1 MTDQPIGIF
10 DSGVGGLTV
19 YRELERVCPA
29 DDIIYFGDRA
39 RFPFGV
45 RSPRVLVE
53 YTRQILQFLL
63 SFKVKFVVV
72 ACNSASAMA
81 LETIAP
87 ECPVPIIGVIKPVA
101 KAAVAATRNKKIG
114 IIGTEGTIASGSYA
128 EAIQTAD
135 PKIDVFGIPCP
146 LFVSLAEEGYI
157 DRPATKLI
165 VADYLQPL
173 KEAGVDTLVL
183 GCTHYPLLK
192 NIIAA
197 EMGEEVTILDSAIST
212 AAEVKRLLQAGGG
225 FREVDRTPV
234 HRFYVSDTPGKFAQ
248 VGELFL
254 GRPIGTV
261 TQIDIARY
269 GEHVAQPAGKT
280 E

>member
-1 MTDQPIGIF
+1 
-10 DSGVGGLTV
+10 V
-19 YRELERVCPA
+19 
-29 DDIIYFGDRA
+29 YFGDTGRC
-39 RFPFGV
+39 PYGI

-53 YTRQILQFLL
+53 YSRQILNFLL
-63 SFKVKFVVV
+63 TFEVKFVVV

-87 ECPVPIIGVIKPVA
+87 ECPVPIVGVIKPVA
-101 KAAVAATRNKKIG
+101 AAAASATKTQKIG
-114 IIGTEGTIASGSYA
+114 VIGTEGTIASGSYT
-128 EAIQTAD
+128 EAIKAID
-135 PKIDVFGIPCP
+135 PQLKVRGKPCP

-165 VADYLQPL
+165 VEDYL
-173 KEAGVDTLVL
+173 GSFTDTGIDTLVL

-192 NIIAA
+192 DVIA
-197 EMGEEVTILDSAIST
+197 EVLGPEVTIIDSAVST
-212 AAEVKRLLQAGGG
+212 ALAVKQQLTESG
-225 FREVDRTPV
+225 DYRTGDEPGK
-234 HRFYVSDTPGKFAQ
+234 HQFYVSDTPAKFAR

-269 GEHVAQPAGKT
+269 ASPVVPSP
-280 E
+280 

>member
-1 MTDQPIGIF
+1 MYTVGSKKEKPIGIF

-19 YRELERVCPA
+19 YREIERVCPA
-29 DDIIYFGDRA
+29 EGIVYFGDTG
-39 RFPFGV
+39 RFPYGV
-45 RSPRVLVE
+45 RSPRVIVK
-53 YTRQILQFLL
+53 YSRQILQFLL
-63 SFKVKFVVV
+63 TFDVKFVVV

-87 ECPVPIIGVIKPVA
+87 ECPVPIVGVITPVA
-101 KAAVAATRNKKIG
+101 GAAVATTRNKKIG

-128 EAIQTAD
+128 EAIHAID
-135 PKIDVFGIPCP
+135 PDIEVSGVPCP
-146 LFVSLAEEGYI
+146 LFVALAEEGYI

-173 KEAGVDTLVL
+173 QQAGVDTLVL

-192 NIIAA
+192 DVIAN
-197 EMGEEVTILDSAIST
+197 EMGAGVSVIDSAAST
-212 AAEVKRLLQAGGG
+212 AEAVKEMLVENGDFRDEVGQPL
-225 FREVDRTPV
+225 
-234 HRFYVSDTPGKFAQ
+234 HRFYVSDTPAKFAR

-261 TQIDIARY
+261 AQIDIAGY
-269 GEHVAQPAGKT
+269 GDTIA
-280 E
+280 